1 MTSTVQIKSHSA
13 SLQQDVVQQW
23 ESASPGLHSC
33 ALKTG
38 LAPPDDNMIR
48 WNRSQGLSRE
58 KRIGKC
64 SEVERILNSRWGN
77 WAGPSEWM
85 LHLDLPCV
93 SRLPLN
99 TTNHLTSLRRAFVP
113 EKMQSVLAAVCFWC
127 LTLRLSTQTNLMGTR
142 DDFTICKH
150 TQCHLDQD
158 SVSFSWFVFNRLT
171 FWMFGVFFVFK
182 VQALDIFF
190 LMLEL
195 IKFYSGLFSLFWCWT
210 WYFLTSL
217 NALIISSFF
226 YSVKNVFFHLVGIIY
241 TVCTY
246 IYKLGHRK

>member
-23 ESASPGLHSC
+23 DSASPGLHSC

-38 LAPPDDNMIR
+38 LAPPDDKMIR

-85 LHLDLPCV
+85 LHLDLPLRQPPPTKHHKSPDISEKSVCARENAV
-93 SRLPLN
+93 STRGRLFLM
-99 TTNHLTSLRRAFVP
+99 SDAAFVNANQP
-113 EKMQSVLAAVCFWC
+113 HGH
-127 LTLRLSTQTNLMGTR
+127 T

-171 FWMFGVFFVFK
+171 FWMFGGFFCL
-182 VQALDIFF
+182 QGTSTWYIFF
-190 LMLEL
+190 D
-195 IKFYSGLFSLFWCWT
+195 
-210 WYFLTSL
+210 
-217 NALIISSFF
+217 
-226 YSVKNVFFHLVGIIY
+226 VG
-241 TVCTY
+241 VN
-246 IYKLGHRK
+246 